1 MLFLPLEVDQSL
13 FFNLLTLRFFLTK
26 GTINGNFGLWEE
38 CANIRIGEK
47 HTKTVCQ
54 TIDPR
59 IIGPTWQVARVFSVL
74 AIISSFVAA
83 MCLLASATDKVSLTV
98 SCIALVVTTLFGFLE
113 IVFVITRVEDW
124 KKKVPEPDTIYSGP
138 LIMYSWSFFAA
149 ILSSFLMGSICIATF
164 ISRRNLI
171 QDSQPQHVRFS

>member
-1 MLFLPLEVDQSL
+1 M
-13 FFNLLTLRFFLTK
+13 
-26 GTINGNFGLWEE
+26 
-38 CANIRIGEK
+38 
-47 HTKTVCQ
+47 
-54 TIDPR
+54 
-59 IIGPTWQVARVFSVL
+59 L

-124 KKKVPEPDTIYSGP
+124 KKKVMPESDTIYSGP

-149 ILSSFLMGSICIATF
+149 ILSTFLMGSICIATF